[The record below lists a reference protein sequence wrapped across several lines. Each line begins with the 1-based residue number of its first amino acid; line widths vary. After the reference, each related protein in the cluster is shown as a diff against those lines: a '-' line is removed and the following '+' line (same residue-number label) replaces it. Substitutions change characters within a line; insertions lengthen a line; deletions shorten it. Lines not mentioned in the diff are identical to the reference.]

1 MAAGQLAER
10 GGRDV
15 GALPAGVGGASGSF
29 PGYLRTHGRC
39 VRRASS
45 PGQGGCESHGLA
57 RGLGRRL
64 GASRPEWGSLPSP
77 SPAQPAG
84 PAQAPRS
91 AREPVSFAEP
101 QFCHTWNYLMY
112 AKECR
117 LIQIPNCD
125 SHYKLELAEHI
136 GCQALHAQLLP
147 KPSPEFPSGLPV
159 TELFCS

>member
-1 MAAGQLAER
+1 MAGACDGPAPRGREGVRVTAWPAAWAGGWELPGLN
-10 GGRDV
+10 GG
-15 GALPAGVGGASGSF
+15 P
-29 PGYLRTHGRC
+29 
-39 VRRASS
+39 
-45 PGQGGCESHGLA
+45 
-57 RGLGRRL
+57 RL
-64 GASRPEWGSLPSP
+64 G
-77 SPAQPAG
+77 PAQPTG

-101 QFCHTWNYLMY
+101 QFCHAWNYLMY

-159 TELFCS
+159 TELIIKAVIQRVLTMCQVVSLVLYGGQLI